1 MMDQRSIVGKFLD
14 HLQDLRQEV
23 EALQTAEAEQN
34 YIMATNNLEA
44 RLATAFKNKYEPD
57 GDTISESERRYSQLL
72 ESVTDYIYRVRFE
85 NGVPV
90 ETRHGSNCVAVTGY
104 TSEEYDANPDLWYQM
119 IHPTDQRSVLKRIVK
134 LRLGEVVPPMEHR
147 IIHKD
152 GSVRWVRNTTML
164 RKDERG
170 YVTAYDGLITDIT
183 ERKQAET
190 VLREREEQLQL
201 AIAGS
206 RGGVWIIRFDPSAP
220 AQELPNDI
228 YLSPQLKQFIGFEA
242 DEFPNSVEAWQ
253 ERIVPEDLEQLRRSG
268 REHLSGQ
275 RDIHEEEYRIRHKD
289 GSLRWLYSRG
299 RVQQDEDGR
308 PIQWVGIVWDITER
322 KRLQERLEAIYRLG
336 HELALLR
343 DETAIATKVLETAAT
358 ALQADSASYGLVD
371 EITGKLRY
379 CYYLSEGI
387 LQVVEL
393 YLPLTDQAPTDIGV
407 AVIREGRVV
416 NLADTRSQDRYISKL
431 SQWTGR
437 SQLAVP
443 IMIKDRVIGVLH
455 ATSAEVACFAA
466 EDEQLLQTLAD
477 QTVVAIENARLYEE
491 IHRRVQELTV
501 LNEQTEMLRQAAA
514 ALTSSLN
521 LDQLLETILTHLEQ
535 VVPYDSAC
543 VFLWEAEGLRAVA
556 ARGFATADE
565 VVGAHYP
572 TELPASE
579 EIKNNNHALML
590 TSVLHGLCDMDSIPG
605 WLGIPLI
612 LRGKS
617 IGYLTLDNQQ
627 TAIYN
632 QSQRSFAQAFANQA
646 AAAIQNARLYEAE
659 RNQYRRLQQSQT
671 QLIQVEKMAALG
683 RLVASVAHE
692 VNNPLQATQN
702 SLSLLEMEIKGL
714 QRAEKIAYHFNI
726 TRTEIDRISSIVH
739 RMREFY
745 SPLQLKR
752 PTNQNAEEAP
762 IDDFYRSSDDELQSI
777 DLHTILEDVVQ
788 LTHKQL
794 QQHRII
800 VTLTWSEAI
809 PPLLGNPDQLKQ
821 VCLNLIL
828 NAIDAMKEQGGT
840 LDVRTAP
847 VHAHLQDNRL
857 QLAVRLEFS
866 DTGPGMPSDVLSQL
880 FEPFFTTKEQGSG
893 LGLFV
898 CYKIIEAHHGQ
909 IHVESHVGLG
919 TTFTIL
925 LPVAQP

>member
-1 MMDQRSIVGKFLD
+1 MTYHDFETHLD
-14 HLQDLRQEV
+14 TPFYSH
-23 EALQTAEAEQN
+23 
-34 YIMATNNLEA
+34 
-44 RLATAFKNKYEPD
+44 
-57 GDTISESERRYSQLL
+57 GDTGDPLFESEKRYTQLL

-104 TSEEYDANPDLWYQM
+104 TSEEYDTNPDLWYQM
-119 IHPTDQRSVLKRIVK
+119 IHPVDQRAVLKQIVK
-134 LRLGEVVPPMEHR
+134 LRLGEFAPPIEHR

-152 GSVRWVRNTTML
+152 GSTRWVRNTTVL

-170 YVTAYDGLITDIT
+170 CVISYDGLITDIT
-183 ERKQAET
+183 ERKQAEKT
-190 VLREREEQLQL
+190 LREREEQLQL

-206 RGGVWIIRFDPSAP
+206 RGGVWIIQFDPNDP
-220 AQELPNDI
+220 EYKQTDDI
-228 YLSPQLKQFIGFEA
+228 YLSPQLKQFIGFED
-242 DEFPNSVEAWQ
+242 DEFPNSLQLWQ
-253 ERIVPEDLEQLRRSG
+253 QRIVAEDLEQLHQSG
-268 REHLSGQ
+268 RDHLSGQ
-275 RDIHEEEYRIRHKD
+275 SDIYEEEYRIRHRD
-289 GSLRWLYSRG
+289 GSLRWLYTRG
-299 RVQQDEDGR
+299 RVQQDDDGR
-308 PIQWVGIVWDITER
+308 LLQWVGIVWDITER

-343 DETAIATKVLETAAT
+343 DETAIATQVLKTAVV

-371 EITGKLRY
+371 ELTGKLRY
-379 CYYLSEGI
+379 CYYLSQDK
-387 LQVVEL
+387 LQTVEL
-393 YLPLTDQAPTDIGV
+393 YLPLLEQTPMDIGV
-407 AVIREGRVV
+407 AVIRQRRVINV
-416 NLADTRSQDRYISKL
+416 ADTQSNLQYVSKL
-431 SQWTGR
+431 THWLGR
-437 SQLAVP
+437 SELAVP
-443 IMIKDRVIGVLH
+443 MRINSRIIGVLH
-455 ATSAEVACFAA
+455 ATSAEPAYFSI
-466 EDEQLLQTLAD
+466 EDEKLLQTLAD

-514 ALTSSLN
+514 ALTSSLK

-556 ARGFATADE
+556 ARGFAISDQ
-565 VVGAHYP
+565 VIGAHYP
-572 TELPASE
+572 TELPAYQ
-579 EIKNNNHALML
+579 EIKSNNHALML
-590 TSVLHGLCDMDSIPG
+590 TSVMHGLCDIDNIPG

-612 LRGKS
+612 LRGKI

-627 TAIYN
+627 ASLYD

-646 AAAIQNARLYEAE
+646 AAAIQNARLYESE

-702 SLSLLEMEIKGL
+702 ALSLLEMELNGP
-714 QRAEKIAYHFNI
+714 QRPEKIAYHFNI

-745 SPLQLKR
+745 SPLRLKR
-752 PTNQNAEEAP
+752 PLQSTQESA
-762 IDDFYRSSDDELQSI
+762 IDDFYRSTDEELQSL
-777 DLHTILEDVVQ
+777 DLHTILESVLQ

-794 QQHRII
+794 QQKFIDVAH
-800 VTLTWSEAI
+800 TWAKDL
-809 PPLLGNPDQLKQ
+809 PLVYGNPDQLKQ

-828 NAIDAMKEQGGT
+828 NAIDAMGDQGGT
-840 LDVRTAP
+840 LHVRTAP
-847 VHAHLQDNRL
+847 VHTHLNDNRL
-857 QLAVRLEFS
+857 QLAVRLEFN
-866 DTGPGMPSDVLSQL
+866 DTGPGMPPDVLSRL

-898 CYKIIEAHHGQ
+898 CYKIIEAHRGQ
-909 IHVESHVGLG
+909 IHVESHIGLG
-919 TTFTIL
+919 TTFTVL
-925 LPVAQP
+925 LPIAQS